1 MSSDRLNLKI
11 LSISLVVCVLL
22 ITAVFCIVRPQMHK
36 PFEISIIKHII
47 KINANGDTTVTKQI
61 TTTKVREK

>member
-11 LSISLVVCVLL
+11 LSISLAVFILL
-22 ITAVFCIVRPQMHK
+22 LTAVFCVMKPQMHK

-47 KINANGDTTVTKQI
+47 KINSNGDTTVTKQI

>member
-11 LSISLVVCVLL
+11 LSISLAVFILL
-22 ITAVFCIVRPQMHK
+22 LTAVFCVMKPQMHK

-47 KINANGDTTVTKQI
+47 KINSNRDTTVTKQI
-61 TTTKVREK
+61 HTTKGREK